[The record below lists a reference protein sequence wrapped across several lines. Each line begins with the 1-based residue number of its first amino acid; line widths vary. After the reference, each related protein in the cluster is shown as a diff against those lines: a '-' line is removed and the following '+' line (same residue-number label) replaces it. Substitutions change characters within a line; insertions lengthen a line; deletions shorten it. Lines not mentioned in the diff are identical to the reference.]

1 MLALTGGTVVE
12 LRPRRVRRADLVLD
26 GDLIHAVGADLPPSA
41 HRLDCTGAIILPGL
55 VCAHTHLYSAL
66 ARGMPP
72 PSLPPENFVQILER
86 VWWKLDR
93 ALDEEAIEV
102 SALVGAVEAARAG
115 VATLFDHHASPSVID
130 GSLDLVAGA
139 VERVGLRG
147 VFCYEVSDRGG
158 PDEARAGLHE
168 NDRFLRGLSALVHS
182 DPSLRTSAGAPV
194 ARRHRPLVRGMVGAH
209 AGFTLGHETAVALA
223 DLAVRRDAGVHIH
236 VAEDAADATHVVPA
250 REASIVEWLDAY
262 RLLGP
267 RSLLAHCVHVDDA
280 GAARIA
286 AARAHVA
293 HNPRSNLNNAVGY
306 ARPARFGEQLVLG
319 TDGIGADMFA
329 EAQAA
334 FLAARDHG
342 HAFDPLAALGRN
354 WSLAASAFDAGLG
367 RIEPGCP
374 ADLVVLAYDPPTPL
388 DETNLFGHLL
398 FGPGASSVRDLLVAG
413 KLVVRDRRVLTV
425 DEPELAARARAVAA
439 RLWQRMA

>member
-1 MLALTGGTVVE
+1 MIVRALD
-12 LRPRRVRRADLVLD
+12 PPAIDD
-26 GDLIHAVGADLPPSA
+26 GDVWVADGRIA
-41 HRLDCTGAIILPGL
+41 HPGTGIRIDCSGKLVVPGN

-66 ARGMPP
+66 ARGMPYALEP
-72 PSLPPENFVQILER
+72 PVNFLEILQR
-86 VWWKLDR
+86 VWWRLDR
-93 ALDEEAIEV
+93 ALDLGSIRA
-102 SALVGAVEAARAG
+102 SALVGGMEALLSG
-115 VATLFDHHASPSVID
+115 TTTLFDHHASPNAID
-130 GSLDLVAGA
+130 GSLDLIAEALESLGIRSV
-139 VERVGLRG
+139 L
-147 VFCYEVSDRGG
+147 CYETSDRDGA
-158 PDEARAGLHE
+158 ARAGAGVAE
-168 NDRFLRGLSALVHS
+168 NRRFLASS
-182 DPSLRTSAGAPV
+182 
-194 ARRHRPLVRGMVGAH
+194 RPLTRGMVGAH
-209 AGFTLGHETAVALA
+209 ASFTLSDETLLA
-223 DLAVRRDAGVHIH
+223 CAEAGPLHVHA
-236 VAEDAADATHVVPA
+236 AEDAVDTGAVA
-250 REASIVEWLDAY
+250 RLD
-262 RLLGP
+262 RLGALDG
-267 RSLLAHCVHVDDA
+267 RTLLAHGIHVDDDEVA
-280 GAARIA
+280 LFGASGATL
-286 AARAHVA
+286 A
-293 HNPRSNLNNAVGY
+293 HNARSNMNNAVGR
-306 ARPARFGEQLVLG
+306 ARVLDLGPRVALG